1 MHYDFISLISVRF
14 DMLVNQRW
22 IPNLCLKCRSP
33 SRRLSRLTMTRASV
47 AGAGG
52 SEKGKSALCGY
63 TKSDCFAPL
72 LCLEGGLFPS
82 QQSVKMEKG
91 F

>member
-1 MHYDFISLISVRF
+1 MSYDGESKSKSSF
-14 DMLVNQRW
+14 DTFDVIPEV
-22 IPNLCLKCRSP
+22 IPNLCLKCRLP
-33 SRRLSRLTMTRASV
+33 SMTRAS
-47 AGAGG
+47 GAVG

-82 QQSVKMEKG
+82 QLSVKMEKG